1 LHQTSSSRICTVGSP
16 LKSRLRQTRHLSTRN
31 CSTAPSL
38 LLYRVRGALSHLLS
52 VRPNQLYL
60 VRYSRYVAAGRI
72 PLAIYLNCSTPSYVD
87 HSYTTLATS
96 TSAVGPA
103 TRTNSPLP
111 TFDTM
116 AKTRSNISP
125 DSSLSPPPDDLAV
138 PAENTIVKKTVTR
151 KRKAATKITTV
162 PKRPKTTAT
171 VNTTSLEDVRASS
184 DPPLQKEPKESL
196 ISSENVEAAPEI
208 VGDEIDLQESDS
220 SSGSA
225 KDEDKI
231 KIMSKPRKKT
241 RKKTKVSGALK
252 ELALDPMVKRTE
264 DTPLAVGAHV
274 TGSGG

>member
-1 LHQTSSSRICTVGSP
+1 
-16 LKSRLRQTRHLSTRN
+16 
-31 CSTAPSL
+31 
-38 LLYRVRGALSHLLS
+38 
-52 VRPNQLYL
+52 
-60 VRYSRYVAAGRI
+60 
-72 PLAIYLNCSTPSYVD
+72 
-87 HSYTTLATS
+87 
-96 TSAVGPA
+96 
-103 TRTNSPLP
+103 
-111 TFDTM
+111 M

-241 RKKTKVSGALK
+241 KVAGALK
-252 ELALDPMVKRTE
+252 ELALDPMAKRTE
-264 DTPLAVGAHV
+264 DTPLALGAHV